1 LNSILNL
8 ILENC
13 ALANG
18 DIMASVK
25 RVISP
30 EDWKNRQLDTLRS
43 VGRANYVKGIASPH
57 ADPIDAGIKA
67 EGKYAEETRKAI
79 DAGRRK
85 AALAKSSMA
94 EWYQY
99 SSTIGADKLVDGVIK
114 REPKVGA
121 FITAFQP
128 MLTSHLAKID
138 GLANVTDSDRENRV
152 LENLRGLK
160 ALKGKA

>member
-1 LNSILNL
+1 
-8 ILENC
+8 
-13 ALANG
+13 
-18 DIMASVK
+18 MASVK

-30 EDWKNRQLDTLRS
+30 EDWKKRQLDTLKS
-43 VGRANYVKGIASPH
+43 VGRANYVAGIASPK

-79 DAGRRK
+79 DAGRRR

-94 EWYQY
+94 EWFQY
-99 SSTIGADKLVDGVIK
+99 SLAIGADKLVDGVVK
-114 REPKVGA
+114 REAKVGA
-121 FITAFQP
+121 FITGYQP
-128 MLTSHLAKID
+128 MLTTHLAKLD
-138 GLANVTDSDRENRV
+138 GLPNVTDSDRENRM